1 MLARPGPRTLA
12 GTKCLEGLAK
22 GKPYGHDS
30 ANGGAGAETMKLPE
44 QLRRLTLRL
53 TSRFVLAL
61 SALLLLVLFVGLG
74 WLWADIRSSILAEE
88 EDRAQSTVEGLK
100 ASLQTLMLTG
110 DAGLTRDWLERVAEQ
125 PLLLKIDILRPDGA
139 LAFRDLATIEQ
150 VNRHLGT
157 ERFGRPPLPAEAAQ
171 GVPRA
176 ALTKALAGQRVEFL
190 EGGAQ
195 GLTQLVPITASAP
208 CRGCHTQESGRVL
221 GVLRVTTSLAFALDR
236 IEAARRHSALLALG
250 TLLVLGLAVLWLVRR
265 QVVRPLHALEAV
277 AQRIQAGDTEA
288 RSHIERPDEIGSLAR
303 AFDQMTERLGATL
316 ARYQS
321 LSTYYRDI
329 LDRLP
334 TGVVVYDTGL
344 RPAYVNARMLEITGM
359 SREEF
364 LRSTCCDLCPAKPG
378 GHSDHCLQCI
388 QVKMLDAPAPMTAIL
403 PRLRKD
409 GSQWISRARL
419 VPLLGENGQLQE
431 VLEIWEDITEDQRR
445 VEEIKWLSTLPEM
458 NPFPIIEVDVRGQ
471 VLYQNPATTRY
482 LRDHGMDSRDLRSI
496 LPPGF
501 ARTVRECRRRKAPVD
516 TVSFEVGNEVMVWQL
531 HPNENNDNVRAYAI
545 DITSR
550 MHAEQAALRLAH
562 HDPLTGLPNRIL
574 FYDRLE
580 RAMAMVRRRRQLL
593 ALLFIDLDRFKPIN
607 DNLGHHVGDE
617 VLKEVG
623 ARLHRAVRETDT
635 VARIGGDEFVIVLQ
649 DVGGDEA
656 IVKVTN
662 NTLAALS
669 KPIAA
674 DGYTFDLSAS
684 IGIALYPR
692 DAENADAL
700 LQRADQAMYQAKQ
713 EGGNRYRF
721 FGDARLAE
729 AD

>member
-1 MLARPGPRTLA
+1 MNLSERLRG
-12 GTKCLEGLAK
+12 
-22 GKPYGHDS
+22 S
-30 ANGGAGAETMKLPE
+30 AS
-44 QLRRLTLRL
+44 RL

-61 SALLLLVLFVGLG
+61 TAILLVVLSVGLG
-74 WLWADIRSSILAEE
+74 LLWAGIRTSILAEE
-88 EDRAQSTVEGLK
+88 ENRAQSTVEGLM

-110 DAGLTRDWLERVAEQ
+110 DAGLTRDWLQRVESQ

-150 VNRHLGT
+150 VNRHLGK
-157 ERFGRPPLPAEAAQ
+157 ERFRRPPLPAEAAE
-171 GVPRA
+171 GLPRA
-176 ALTKALAGQRVEFL
+176 ALRKAVAGQRVEFV
-190 EGGAQ
+190 ERAGR
-195 GLTQLVPITASAP
+195 GLTQLVPISTSAP
-208 CRGCHTQESGRVL
+208 CQGCHIQKPGDVL
-221 GVLRVTTSLAFALDR
+221 GVLRVTTSLAFARER
-236 IEAARRHSALLALG
+236 IEAARWQSALLALAI
-250 TLLVLGLAVLWLVRR
+250 LLVLGLAVVWLVRR
-265 QVVRPLHALEAV
+265 QVIRPLHALESV

-303 AFDQMTERLGATL
+303 AFDRMTERLGATL
-316 ARYQS
+316 ARHRS
-321 LSTYYRDI
+321 LSTYYHDI

-344 RPAYVNARMLEITGM
+344 HPAYVNARMLEITGM

-378 GHSDHCLQCI
+378 DHGDHCMQCI
-388 QVKMLDAPAPMTAIL
+388 QVKMLDAPAPMTAVL

-419 VPLLGENGQLQE
+419 VPLLSESGQLQE

-482 LRDHGMDSRDLRSI
+482 LREHGMDSRDLRRI

-501 ARTVRECRRRKAPVD
+501 ARAVRECRRRNVPVD
-516 TVSFEVGNEVMVWQL
+516 TVSFEVGEEVMVWQL
-531 HPNENNDNVRAYAI
+531 HPNETNDNVRAYAI

-580 RAMAMVRRRRQLL
+580 RAMAMVRRRGQLL

-623 ARLHRAVRETDT
+623 VRLQRTVRETDT

-656 IVKVTN
+656 IVRVTD

-669 KPIAA
+669 KPIAV
-674 DGYTFDLSAS
+674 DGYSFDLSAS

-692 DAENADAL
+692 DADNADAL
-700 LQRADQAMYQAKQ
+700 LQRADRAMYQAKQ

-721 FGDARLAE
+721 HVDARP
-729 AD
+729 ADAD